1 MIARKKLLC
10 RDTVILERLQNVV
23 TTYVFKVS
31 HRFVNIIRTFLEALY
46 LHFKVKKLCL
56 LILVCIFSLGVY
68 S

>member
-31 HRFVNIIRTFLEALY
+31 HRFVNIFRTFLEAQY
-46 LHFKVKKLCL
+46 LHFKVKKLSR